1 MRECDAWPSDY
12 DLLVCEGA
20 GCVTGFLA
28 LKKHLTRGITGDRES
43 VIHDLLARGPERE
56 SLLECAATMARG
68 YDSQY
73 LTIEIAPDDE
83 RLREKLL
90 ALGYQLESHRISVA
104 TADCQAPDGSPY
116 SVRLAGPGDN
126 FQIAVLN
133 STMLAHTLCP
143 GRDYDLSELTFRS
156 MEAIFHQLSRQDEGC
171 VALVLTRGPELVGHL
186 LLELMDGSGYIYDLA
201 VAQEHWG
208 GTAVR
213 HLMRAGSKW
222 LFEREIPLLV
232 GDVSASNLRALQFA
246 RRALGFSVD
255 LQRYGL
261 RL

>member
-1 MRECDAWPSDY
+1 MREFETWQGEY
-12 DLLVCEGA
+12 DLLVTDGA
-20 GCVTGFLA
+20 DGVAALLV

-43 VIHDLLARGPERE
+43 VIHDLLAANEQE
-56 SLLECAATMARG
+56 SFLESAAALARG
-68 YDSQY
+68 YGSQY
-73 LTIEIAPDDE
+73 LTIEIAPHDE

-90 ALGYQLESHRISVA
+90 ALGYRLESHRISVV
-104 TADCQAPDGSPY
+104 TAECQAPGGSPY
-116 SVRLAGPGDN
+116 SVRLAGPGDD

-156 MEAIFHQLSRQDEGC
+156 MEAIFHQLSRQDAGC

-201 VAQEHWG
+201 VAQDHWG

-222 LFEREIPLLV
+222 LFERKIPLLV

-246 RRALGFSVD
+246 RRALGFSVN